1 MIWIVI
7 FAAAVGAGWL
17 TGHGDAAANARAAA
31 EAAPADLLGALLGLT
46 AGLYG
51 RDRARL
57 GRAYASPTLAYL
69 GKRLLLGAAVAAAV
83 YVLSPVTWPR
93 ACLDAF
99 AAAALGGAV
108 WIGNLPARL

>member
-69 GKRLLLGAAVAAAV
+69 GGNDSSWGRRWRRPSMC
-83 YVLSPVTWPR
+83 SPP
-93 ACLDAF
+93 
-99 AAAALGGAV
+99 
-108 WIGNLPARL
+108 